1 VGVQGNAFWV
11 LDANLACE
19 ASYAPQGDSRLIRVA
34 PDGAGARDTI
44 VLTGVRNATGI
55 VVAGNVAFVS
65 SGGLADFSAWPA
77 VTWSAP
83 SRIVKVDL
91 AARRV
96 VSTVTVA
103 PVSNGGGVRLGADGR
118 LYMTVYTATD
128 YSSTEVFAFDQDL
141 NPAGARAAGRNS
153 LALRLANGAAPKCQ
167 GAVADALG
175 RVYCP
180 VNGTG
185 SAATLHV
192 FDATGVLLR
201 SVAVGQGAVDVA
213 LRPKY
218 LPMRRRRIES
228 SRGRCAACAWA
239 DISGVG
245 RPQSRALGHG
255 GTVVDL
261 LGPQADAAE
270 FCGTEARA
278 RPIAARGRRRGLF
291 PQRSS
296 PCRNILAA
304 VLGPLAGASAA
315 CSRARTAGTGSRS
328 SPAASCRPSPCTRRT
343 CATASRPPRSR
354 SPGTTRWASTTPCSG
369 VAGSDSCSGGASSC
383 RVTT

>member
-1 VGVQGNAFWV
+1 VLNGFGQQGLTLLGDTGTTTARLDFGAAFDGGGMAVQRDTVLATSSRFGGDQLYVASIGAGTVTRIQLPAASNPGAAAFTGGLGNAAIAVALRDARALALVRTGGTPTVSTLANVGRCPYAVGVQGNAFWV

-19 ASYAPQGDSRLIRVA
+19 ASYAPQGDSRLIRVT
-34 PDGAGARDTI
+34 PDGAGARDTV
-44 VLTGVRNATGI
+44 VLTGVRNATSI

-128 YSSTEVFAFDQDL
+128 YSTTEVFAFDQDL

-213 LRPKY
+213 LR
-218 LPMRRRRIES
+218 
-228 SRGRCAACAWA
+228 
-239 DISGVG
+239 
-245 RPQSRALGHG
+245 
-255 GTVVDL
+255 
-261 LGPQADAAE
+261 
-270 FCGTEARA
+270 
-278 RPIAARGRRRGLF
+278 
-291 PQRSS
+291 
-296 PCRNILAA
+296 
-304 VLGPLAGASAA
+304 
-315 CSRARTAGTGSRS
+315 
-328 SPAASCRPSPCTRRT
+328 
-343 CATASRPPRSR
+343 
-354 SPGTTRWASTTPCSG
+354 
-369 VAGSDSCSGGASSC
+369 
-383 RVTT
+383 